1 MAPLGSLPAA
11 RVAPPSLGNLE
22 PVPHRRRQRQK
33 STCHTGAGG
42 ERSACSVPSF
52 STLAPPLVVAGDTRT
67 GCKKTLSRP
76 SCLCTS
82 LSFPSSSSSSLS
94 PDKTRICA
102 SHTATGQA
110 ICRPHCPALQIPSRP
125 RPLCRCRHHHAAP
138 VTTPCV
144 YKPALSIRRDSP
156 PGHPRDDSHLQL
168 NDADNPRLSHSG
180 RRRDLTPDLRQPREP
195 EEPARSLSHL
205 LAHSRLAARHR
216 PHRARLRHSRAAP
229 IHS

>member
-82 LSFPSSSSSSLS
+82 LSFPPSTSSHPHSGHGSLHLGPSRWFDRASTS
-94 PDKTRICA
+94 PVHLEASQHCLQLASRIDTQSRLPARFVVFCLPV
-102 SHTATGQA
+102 T
-110 ICRPHCPALQIPSRP
+110 PALQHRICLRPCTVLPIHPRSNLLPSR
-125 RPLCRCRHHHAAP
+125 RQCHICLSFQRILLSAPLFTSA
-138 VTTPCV
+138 
-144 YKPALSIRRDSP
+144 
-156 PGHPRDDSHLQL
+156 
-168 NDADNPRLSHSG
+168 PRLRASSHQA
-180 RRRDLTPDLRQPREP
+180 TFKTF
-195 EEPARSLSHL
+195 
-205 LAHSRLAARHR
+205 
-216 PHRARLRHSRAAP
+216 RLRC
-229 IHS
+229 